1 MILTESQPMTL
12 FFSYIMV
19 PAIIGFFSDFSS
31 FFFFDTFFCQDFR
44 NKLNILSFVIY

>member
-31 FFFFDTFFCQDFR
+31 FFFLTLFFV
-44 NKLNILSFVIY
+44 KIFVTN